1 MIGEREI
8 REILTQYEK
17 HGWSLRRVLLCAEII
32 GNLPPTLFGQT
43 EIVPSSIN
51 ALWFSRPSNEGRETW
66 ELRHLSSAPFAL
78 VEVFETD
85 DDEDVR
91 EDARFEMQTR
101 LMKQASKSGNK
112 KVTD

>member
-1 MIGEREI
+1 MIGDREI
-8 REILTQYEK
+8 RVILTQYEK
-17 HGWSLRRVLLCAEII
+17 HGWSLRRVLLSAEIK

-43 EIVPSSIN
+43 EIVASDVN
-51 ALWFSRPSNEGRETW
+51 ALWFSRASFEGRETW
-66 ELRHLSSAPFAL
+66 ELRHLSIAPFAL